1 MSEIGEGQSYLDVD
15 RRIVRNRVTV
25 NYLGLCGVKLS
36 RLHGQKNS
44 FLRLRSARSGCSAAP
59 PSASKPRQYS
69 RRHTG
74 VANERECGKMPT
86 GSKGRPR

>member
-36 RLHGQKNS
+36 RLQCLASAWAEEQLLAIALGAERV
-44 FLRLRSARSGCSAAP
+44 LGCAAERLEAAP
-59 PSASKPRQYS
+59 VFASS
-69 RRHTG
+69 HRR
-74 VANERECGKMPT
+74 
-86 GSKGRPR
+86 S